1 MTLALQCSRIDTSLR
16 SKDLTCSKTDLSSTV
31 DIQNGWSHG
40 VSACCF
46 GLVFI
51 SIRELVTV
59 LSSRSKPRKYKG
71 ELYHLH
77 KQWRI
82 LDSLQ
87 FKKETIC
94 GLKQYAIVK
103 TLRSLI
109 TIERDSMLRTS
120 LSAMSVDQQE
130 RTITMADL
138 EQLDIGTWN
147 NLEELRMKTI

>member
-1 MTLALQCSRIDTSLR
+1 M
-16 SKDLTCSKTDLSSTV
+16 
-31 DIQNGWSHG
+31 
-40 VSACCF
+40 
-46 GLVFI
+46 
-51 SIRELVTV
+51 
-59 LSSRSKPRKYKG
+59 
-71 ELYHLH
+71 H

-138 EQLDIGTWN
+138 EQLDIGT
-147 NLEELRMKTI
+147 